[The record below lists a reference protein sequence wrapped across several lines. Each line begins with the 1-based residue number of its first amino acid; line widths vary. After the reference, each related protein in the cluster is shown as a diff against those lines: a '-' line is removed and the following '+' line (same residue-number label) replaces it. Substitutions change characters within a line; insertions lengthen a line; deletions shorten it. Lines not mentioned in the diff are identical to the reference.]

1 MHVTLFTKSSYFCLQ
16 YDTLNMNKGWAI
28 LVAGLVV
35 VSIGFI
41 RGQKAA
47 AVDEAVV
54 QIESNTKWSGSIL
67 DSSFDSATH
76 EGKGD
81 KNIPIVC
88 DKFFGIYS
96 LALQKQAERGR
107 LNVTV
112 VQDNKTLDTK
122 TTTPAYGMVT
132 LSGNCG

>member
-1 MHVTLFTKSSYFCLQ
+1 
-16 YDTLNMNKGWAI
+16 MNKGLGFVI
-28 LVAGLVV
+28 AGLII
-35 VSIGFI
+35 VSISI
-41 RGQKAA
+41 INGQTAA
-47 AVDEAVV
+47 GIDEAVV
-54 QIESNTKWSGSIL
+54 QIDSNTKWSGSIL
-67 DSSFDSATH
+67 DSSFDSATQ
-76 EGKGD
+76 EGMGD

-96 LALQKQAERGR
+96 LAIQKQAERGR

-122 TTTPAYGMVT
+122 TTTAPYGMVT